1 MGAEL
6 RPGLERRTVVEGLI
20 PGGGLRIRA
29 LRSGDVDAV
38 VEIEREAF
46 TTPWQAET
54 FVGLL
59 ERDGVE
65 LIVMADPDDTIVGYA
80 VLWCILDQGELANI
94 AITPARRG
102 GGLGARLLAHV
113 LEVARGRGVETVFL
127 EVRASNQAALELY
140 ARFGFE
146 EVGRRRDYYDHPRE
160 DALVMK
166 AVVSGEGG

>member
-1 MGAEL
+1 
-6 RPGLERRTVVEGLI
+6 VEGLTAD
-20 PGGGLRIRA
+20 GLRIRA
-29 LRSGDVDAV
+29 LRVGDVEAV

-54 FVGLL
+54 FIGLL

-65 LIVMADPDDTIVGYA
+65 LIVMADAQDAIVGYA

-102 GGLGARLLAHV
+102 GGLGFRLLAHV

-127 EVRASNQAALELY
+127 EVRASNQAALDLY
-140 ARFGFE
+140 AHFGFE
-146 EVGRRRDYYDHPRE
+146 EVGRRRGYYDHPRE

-166 AVVSGEGG
+166 AALADRPA

>member
-1 MGAEL
+1 
-6 RPGLERRTVVEGLI
+6 VEGLTAD
-20 PGGGLRIRA
+20 GLRIRA
-29 LRSGDVDAV
+29 LRVGDVGAV

-54 FVGLL
+54 FIGLL

-65 LIVMADPDDTIVGYA
+65 LIVIADPEDAIVGYA

-102 GGLGARLLAHV
+102 GGLGFRLLAHV

-127 EVRASNQAALELY
+127 EVRASNQAALDLY
-140 ARFGFE
+140 AHFGFE
-146 EVGRRRDYYDHPRE
+146 EVGRRRGYYDHPRE

-166 AVVSGEGG
+166 ATLADRPA

>member
-1 MGAEL
+1 
-6 RPGLERRTVVEGLI
+6 VEGLSV
-20 PGGGLRIRA
+20 PDELRIRA
-29 LRSGDVDAV
+29 LRSTDIDAV

-46 TTPWQAET
+46 TTPWQADT

-65 LIVMADPDDTIVGYA
+65 LIVMADPSETIVGYA

-94 AITPARRG
+94 AITPTRRG
-102 GGLGARLLAHV
+102 RGLGARLLAHV
-113 LEVARGRGVETVFL
+113 LAVARERGVETVFL

-140 ARFGFE
+140 SRFGFE
-146 EVGRRRDYYDHPRE
+146 EVGRRRAYYDHPRE

-166 AVVSGEGG
+166 AVVSDEGG